1 MSNTTNSIIKMSVV
15 FNINEIGS
23 RFSLDD
29 IDLDPPKVIVRATGL
44 EDRVIDGTWELY
56 NDDNNEMA
64 NFISDCVNNMEIGF
78 VFNLPMTLSSLDS
91 YGTDLCGPISES
103 PK

>member
-1 MSNTTNSIIKMSVV
+1 MSVV

-23 RFSLDD
+23 RFSLDN

-44 EDRVIDGTWELY
+44 EDRVIDGEWYLY
-56 NDDNNEMA
+56 NEDDQASFNG
-64 NFISDCVNNMEIGF
+64 FCVNNTEIGF

-91 YGTDLCGPISES
+91 YGIDYCGSGGGGGG